1 MKWFLNLFF
10 LLFFSVQ
17 SFANDYIDVN
27 FTNLKLDEFIKIVS
41 KVSNKNILVSE
52 PLDINLN
59 FVSNKKIKKD
69 DLLTIL
75 KTILDEHN
83 YVLEQKGDFLK
94 ISKKI
99 TKSFISLNL
108 PLHH

>member
-10 LLFFSVQ
+10 LIFFSIQ

-59 FVSNKKIKKD
+59 FVSNKK
-69 DLLTIL
+69 T
-75 KTILDEHN
+75 H
-83 YVLEQKGDFLK
+83 V
-94 ISKKI
+94 
-99 TKSFISLNL
+99 
-108 PLHH
+108 